1 MSMTDQARAYLSLR
15 EQITQLREEFG
26 DDTAWHIVE
35 SAVRANINCNK
46 IFIHK
51 VSKPQL
57 NRWFDQQKSGEIA

>member
-1 MSMTDQARAYLSLR
+1 MSTTDQARAYLSLR

-57 NRWFDQQKSGEIA
+57 KSILNTQKSGEMA